1 MCGGSTHTNRKDKM
15 QQEFLTLYKASLKN
29 ASDLLSEA
37 QLLFENHK
45 YARAYALAF
54 TALEEISKSQLAADV
69 FTGLITNA
77 EFDECFRNHR
87 MKIERMAWATD
98 DARRYLAMP
107 EEEYIE
113 VQEPTFGNRIDSMYV
128 GFKNGKVFSPTD
140 AIGEED
146 ARSIIHTTEVAMQRI
161 IEVTEFWGH
170 QIGTK
175 GFMK

>member
-1 MCGGSTHTNRKDKM
+1 MTAGLENRM
-15 QQEFLTLYKASLKN
+15 QQEFLTLYNASLKN

-37 QLLFENHK
+37 QLLFDNYK

-69 FTGLITNA
+69 FTGLITLA

-107 EEEYIE
+107 EERSID
-113 VQEPTFGNRIDSMYV
+113 VQEPTFGNRMDSMYV
-128 GFKNGKVFSPTD
+128 GFKNGKVLSPAD
-140 AIGEED
+140 AVGEKD
-146 ARSIIHTTEVAMQRI
+146 ARGVIHATEVAIQRI